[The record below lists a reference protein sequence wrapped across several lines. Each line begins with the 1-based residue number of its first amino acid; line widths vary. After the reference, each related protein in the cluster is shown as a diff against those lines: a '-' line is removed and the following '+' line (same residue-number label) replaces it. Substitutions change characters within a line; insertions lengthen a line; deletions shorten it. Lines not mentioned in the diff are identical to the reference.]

1 MTDLK
6 VLIKKLSAS
15 SRTSLE
21 QSANLCVNHQ
31 NFEIEIEHF
40 FVKLLEQQSNDLE
53 LLLNKYKISKY
64 IFFSLSG
71 YTDWFNS
78 LSDEDVLLLT
88 LDSLY
93 R

>member
-1 MTDLK
+1 MK
-6 VLIKKLSAS
+6 PWS
-15 SRTSLE
+15 E
-21 QSANLCVNHQ
+21 
-31 NFEIEIEHF
+31 E
-40 FVKLLEQQSNDLE
+40 E
-53 LLLNKYKISKY
+53 LLISNKYKISKY

>member
-1 MTDLK
+1 MK
-6 VLIKKLSAS
+6 PWS
-15 SRTSLE
+15 E
-21 QSANLCVNHQ
+21 
-31 NFEIEIEHF
+31 E
-40 FVKLLEQQSNDLE
+40 E
-53 LLLNKYKISKY
+53 LLYPINKISKY